1 MNTAQKIEAVQPVS
15 GNDRFVELRGVAKS
29 FGQTQILSGVNL
41 TVAKGEVVAI
51 IGPSGSGKSTLL
63 RCINQLVPVDAGR
76 VWVDGELMGYRQE
89 GNRLYPLKVRE
100 VLRQRTEVGM
110 VFQSFN
116 LFPHMTV
123 MQNVSDPPH
132 VIKGVPKAQARATAE
147 RLLTEVG
154 LLEKASAYPAS
165 LSGGQQQRV
174 AIARAL
180 AMNPK
185 VMLFDEPTSALD
197 PELVGD
203 VLETMRKLADSG
215 MTMLVVSHEIR
226 FVKEAAD
233 RVIFMADGSIV
244 EEGVP
249 DVVLSNPSH
258 ERTKRFLSKLL

>member
-1 MNTAQKIEAVQPVS
+1 MNVQDS
-15 GNDRFVELRGVAKS
+15 YASQLSAANERFVELRAVSKS
-29 FGQTQILSGVNL
+29 FGQTRILADVDL
-41 TVAKGEVVAI
+41 TVRKSEVVAI

-63 RCINQLVPVDAGR
+63 RCINQLVRLDGGR
-76 VWVDGELMGYRQE
+76 IWVDGELMGYRQE
-89 GNRLYPLKVRE
+89 GNRLYPLKVSE
-100 VLRQRTEVGM
+100 VLKQRTEVGM

-123 MQNVSDPPH
+123 LQNVSDPPH
-132 VIKGVPKAQARATAE
+132 VIKGVPMAQARATAE
-147 RLLTEVG
+147 RLLSEVG
-154 LLEKASAYPAS
+154 LLEKARAYPAA

-174 AIARAL
+174 AIVRAL
-180 AMNPK
+180 AMDPK

-203 VLETMRKLADSG
+203 VLDTMRGLAARG

-233 RVIFMADGSIV
+233 RVVFMADGAIV
-244 EEGVP
+244 EQGRP
-249 DVVLSNPSH
+249 DVVLENPSH

>member
-1 MNTAQKIEAVQPVS
+1 MS
-15 GNDRFVELRGVAKS
+15 GVVESPRPAAAADNRAFVELRGVSKS
-29 FGQTQILSGVNL
+29 FGANLILDKVDM
-41 TVAKGEVVAI
+41 TVARGEVVAI

-63 RCINQLVPVDAGR
+63 RCINQLVPVDGGR
-76 VWVDGELMGYRQE
+76 IWVDGELMGYRQE
-89 GNRLYPLKVRE
+89 ANRLHALKAADVR
-100 VLRQRTEVGM
+100 RQRTEVGM

-123 MQNVSDPPH
+123 MQNITDPPQ
-132 VIKGVPKAQARATAE
+132 VIKRVPRDQARATAQ
-147 RLLTEVG
+147 RLLAEVG
-154 LLEKASAYPAS
+154 LSDKADAYPAS

-185 VMLFDEPTSALD
+185 GMVFDEPTSARD

-226 FVKEAAD
+226 FVREAAD
-233 RVIFMADGSIV
+233 RVIFMADGAIV
-244 EEGVP
+244 EQGVP
-249 DVVLSNPSH
+249 DVVLANPSH
-258 ERTKRFLSKLL
+258 ERTRKFLSKLL